1 MEPEEEHL
9 ITIIMIIL
17 IREIVRDSNATLF
30 TNDFSK
36 DANKLSSEKFIILC
50 VHIYPRDLEINEK
63 KHIYTDSDPT
73 FLCNLYFF
81 CISPQGSELVYYE
94 SI

>member
-9 ITIIMIIL
+9 IVIIIL

-30 TNDFSK
+30 TDDFWK

-50 VHIYPRDLEINEK
+50 VHMYPRDLEINEK
-63 KHIYTDSDPT
+63 KPTYTDSDPT

-81 CISPQGSELVYYE
+81 CISPEGSELVYYE

>member
-9 ITIIMIIL
+9 IVIIIL

-50 VHIYPRDLEINEK
+50 VHMYPRDLEINEK
-63 KHIYTDSDPT
+63 KPIYTDSDPT